1 MTALCEFLNAPG
13 RPESP
18 YYSQLAIARGER
30 TVHMAGQVGSDAE
43 GKVVEGGL
51 AAQAE
56 RALLNV
62 GLLLD
67 AAEAHLVKL
76 TIYVVDYA
84 PEKFPELGAGL
95 MAARAQREFPQVPIT
110 LLGVQSLFEPE
121 QLVEIEGVAV
131 A

>member
-1 MTALCEFLNAPG
+1 
-13 RPESP
+13 
-18 YYSQLAIARGER
+18 
-30 TVHMAGQVGSDAE
+30 MAGQVGSDAD
-43 GKVVEGGL
+43 GKLVEGGL

-67 AAEAHLVKL
+67 AARAELVKL
-76 TIYVVDYA
+76 TIYVVDYRA
-84 PEKFPELGAGL
+84 GEVPRARRGADGG
-95 MAARAQREFPQVPIT
+95 ARPARVPRPVT
-110 LLGVQSLFEPE
+110 LLGVQALFEPE

>member
-1 MTALCEFLNAPG
+1 MTALCEFLNVPG
-13 RPESP
+13 RPKSP
-18 YYSQLAIARGER
+18 YYMQVAIARGER
-30 TVHMAGQVGSDAE
+30 QVQMAGQVGTDAD

-62 GLLLD
+62 GLVLD
-67 AAEAHLVKL
+67 AAEAELIKL

-95 MAARAQREFPQVPIT
+95 MAARAQREFPQVPVT
-110 LLGVQSLFEPE
+110 LLGVQALFEPE

>member
-1 MTALCEFLNAPG
+1 MNVPG

-18 YYSQLAIARGER
+18 YYMQLGIAQGTR
-30 TVHMAGQVGSDAE
+30 TVHMAGQVGSDAN

-67 AAEAHLVKL
+67 AAQAELVKL
-76 TIYVVDYA
+76 TIYVVDYS
-84 PEKFPELGAGL
+84 PEPFPELGAGL
-95 MAARAQREFPQVPIT
+95 MAARAQREFPPVPVT